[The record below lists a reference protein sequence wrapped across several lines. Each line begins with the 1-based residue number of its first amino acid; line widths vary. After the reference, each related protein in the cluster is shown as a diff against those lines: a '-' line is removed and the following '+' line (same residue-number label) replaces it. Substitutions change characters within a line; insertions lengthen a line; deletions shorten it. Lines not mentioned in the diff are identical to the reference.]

1 MKYKK
6 GDTVY
11 IIDRDIAKKGTIS
24 GHFDANDNI
33 NDETISAY
41 FISIEDKQVVRA
53 ENRIYSSIKEL
64 GASLFRLFPEGM
76 AFIL

>member
-11 IIDRDIAKKGTIS
+11 IIDRDIAKKGTIY
-24 GHFDANDNI
+24 GHFDANDNV
-33 NDETISAY
+33 NDETVSAY

-76 AFIL
+76 GFIL

>member
-11 IIDRDIAKKGTIS
+11 VIDRDIAKKGTIS

-33 NDETISAY
+33 NDETIFAY

-64 GASLFRLFPEGM
+64 GASLFRLFPEGIG
-76 AFIL
+76 FIL

>member
-11 IIDRDIAKKGTIS
+11 IIDRDIAKKGTIY
-24 GHFDANDNI
+24 GHFDANDNV
-33 NDETISAY
+33 NGETVSAY

-64 GASLFRLFPEGM
+64 GASVFRLFPEGM
-76 AFIL
+76 VFIL

>member
-11 IIDRDIAKKGTIS
+11 VIDRDIAKKGTIS

-76 AFIL
+76 GFIL

>member
-11 IIDRDIAKKGTIS
+11 IIDRDIAKKGTIY
-24 GHFDANDNI
+24 GHFDANDNV
-33 NDETISAY
+33 NGETVSAY

-64 GASLFRLFPEGM
+64 GASLFRLFPEGIG
-76 AFIL
+76 FIL

>member
-11 IIDRDIAKKGTIS
+11 IIDRDIAKKGTIY
-24 GHFDANDNI
+24 GHFDANDNV
-33 NDETISAY
+33 NDETVSAY

-64 GASLFRLFPEGM
+64 GASVFRLFPEGM
-76 AFIL
+76 AFVI

>member
-11 IIDRDIAKKGTIS
+11 IIDRDIAKKGTIY
-24 GHFDANDNI
+24 GHFDANDNV
-33 NDETISAY
+33 NGETISAY

-64 GASLFRLFPEGM
+64 GASLFRLFPEGIG
-76 AFIL
+76 FIL

>member
-11 IIDRDIAKKGTIS
+11 IIDRDIAKKGTIY
-24 GHFDANDNI
+24 GHFDANDNV
-33 NDETISAY
+33 NGETISAY

-64 GASLFRLFPEGM
+64 GASVFRLFPEGM
-76 AFIL
+76 AFVI

>member
-11 IIDRDIAKKGTIS
+11 IIDRDIAKKGTIY
-24 GHFDANDNI
+24 GHFDANDNV
-33 NDETISAY
+33 NGETVSAY

-76 AFIL
+76 VFIL

>member
-11 IIDRDIAKKGTIS
+11 VIDRDIVKKGVIY
-24 GHFDANDNI
+24 GHFDANDNV
-33 NDETISAY
+33 NEETISAY

-53 ENRIYSSIKEL
+53 ENRIYSSVKEL

-76 AFIL
+76 GFIL

>member
-11 IIDRDIAKKGTIS
+11 VIDRDIAKKGTIY
-24 GHFDANDNI
+24 GHFDANDCV
-33 NDETISAY
+33 DGKTISAY

-64 GASLFRLFPEGM
+64 GASLFRLFPEGIG
-76 AFIL
+76 FIL

>member
-11 IIDRDIAKKGTIS
+11 VIDKDIAKKGIIY
-24 GHFDANDNI
+24 GHFDANDNV
-33 NDETISAY
+33 NEETISAY

-53 ENRIYSSIKEL
+53 ESRIYSSIKEL